1 MEANTRVSVLMSVY
15 VKEKPEYFSAA
26 MESILAQTY
35 PVDEIMIIED
45 DIVENY
51 ECTQDKIP
59 LLQGLKDYS
68 NKHITCFDVPGHVK
82 NKGVKLLN
90 KFFGDNNEIF
100 LPVKVNYSIQ
110 YNLNTLMSISKIIE
124 KSRTSI
130 GEKYGSFNPEDNGY
144 NIDPDKIKLA
154 EKEMNNLMEIEEK
167 VEIKTISLKDIS
179 DIQLSSAQMQSLLF
193 MIEEE

>member
-1 MEANTRVSVLMSVY
+1 MKKLMNN
-15 VKEKPEYFSAA
+15 
-26 MESILAQTY
+26 Q
-35 PVDEIMIIED
+35 EI
-45 DIVENY
+45 Y
-51 ECTQDKIP
+51 ETTIK
-59 LLQGLKDYS
+59 
-68 NKHITCFDVPGHVK
+68 
-82 NKGVKLLN
+82 LN

-110 YNLNTLMSISKIIE
+110 YNLNVLMSISKIIE
-124 KSRTSI
+124 KSRTNI
-130 GEKYGSFNPEDNGY
+130 GKKYGSFNPEDNGY
-144 NIDPDKIKLA
+144 NIDPDKIQLA